1 MTVDTSHNS
10 GRTRPGT
17 SLAEPLRNVRALS
30 REMVTHFLETVASC
44 RTLPGESLDGDVTSV
59 TRMCLELAV
68 SMLDGT
74 DAPEKIRR
82 LEHAAAQW
90 AREGVPIDT
99 VHRAMHEGFRLGLD
113 LVMSAATGHPHDDDQ
128 ELLVLR
134 RGDYDDLVVGAR
146 IVVDIL
152 DTMTSAVSKAYV
164 RELRSVVREH
174 HHGVHTMTSAL
185 LAGHPSSTM
194 ARESGIEI
202 ADRYHVLALAIPA
215 HPEEANP
222 AVDRTVV
229 ARRKLRR
236 VQAVLA
242 TVGDTVLSLLSVDGG
257 TLLIPADA
265 ETVDLDRLVAT
276 LSQAGQVPI
285 TAALVSVATADIP
298 GAADQAHQLL
308 DMVHRLRLERGLYR
322 FDDLALEFQLTRPG
336 PGREQLCTLL
346 DPLDSH
352 PELLGTLHLH
362 ISNNL
367 NRQRTAHALHVHTNT
382 VDYRLKRIAAITGF
396 DPSQASGLWYLRSAM
411 VARSY
416 RDQPDSAK
424 SVVPQRQ
431 PG

>member
-1 MTVDTSHNS
+1 MTVETSHTP
-10 GRTRPGT
+10 GRTHPGP

-30 REMVTHFLETVASC
+30 REMVTHFLQTVAPC
-44 RTLPGESLDGDVTSV
+44 RTLPGESLDGDVTSI
-59 TRMCLELAV
+59 TRACLELAV
-68 SMLDGT
+68 TMLDGS

-82 LEHAAAQW
+82 LEFSAAQW

-99 VHRAMHEGFRLGLD
+99 VHRAIHEGFRLGLD
-113 LVMSAATGHPHDDDQ
+113 LVVAGAAAGYRHDDD
-128 ELLVLR
+128 EFVLR
-134 RGDYDDLVVGAR
+134 RGDYENLVGGAR
-146 IVVDIL
+146 LVVDIL
-152 DTMTSAVSKAYV
+152 DTMTTTVSKAYV

-174 HHGVHTMTSAL
+174 QHGMHTMTSAL
-185 LAGHPSSTM
+185 LAGHPTSTM

-202 ADRYHVLALAIPA
+202 ATSYHVLALAVPPHA
-215 HPEEANP
+215 EEANP

-236 VQAVLA
+236 VQAALA
-242 TVGDTVLSLLSVDGG
+242 GVGDTVLSLLSVDGG
-257 TLLIPADA
+257 TLLIPAGADII
-265 ETVDLDRLVAT
+265 DLDKLVGT
-276 LSQAGQVPI
+276 LSQAGQVPV
-285 TAALVSVATADIP
+285 TAAVVTAAVSDIP
-298 GAADQAHQLL
+298 SAADQAHQLL
-308 DMVHRLRLERGLYR
+308 DMVQRLRLEPSLYR
-322 FDDLALEFQLTRPG
+322 FDDLALEYQLTRPG

-396 DPSQASGLWYLRSAM
+396 DPSQASGLWYLRSAL

-416 RDQPDSAK
+416 REQPETPAAQRRSAN
-424 SVVPQRQ
+424 
-431 PG
+431 

>member
-1 MTVDTSHNS
+1 MTVDTSPNP

-30 REMVTHFLETVASC
+30 REMVTHFLETVVSC
-44 RTLPGESLDGDVTSV
+44 RTLPGESLDGDVTTV

-113 LVMSAATGHPHDDDQ
+113 LVVMSAATGYTHEDDQ
-128 ELLVLR
+128 LVLR
-134 RGDYDDLVVGAR
+134 RGDYDDLVGGAR

-185 LAGHPSSTM
+185 LAGHPTSTM

-202 ADRYHVLALAIPA
+202 ADRYHVLALAIPP

-222 AVDRTVV
+222 AVDRNVV

-236 VQAVLA
+236 VQAALA
-242 TVGDTVLSLLSVDGG
+242 SAGDTVLSLLSVDGG
-257 TLLIPADA
+257 TLLIPTTA
-265 ETVDLDRLVAT
+265 ETVDLDRLVAM

-285 TAALVSVATADIP
+285 TAAVVSVAAADIP

-322 FDDLALEFQLTRPG
+322 FDDLALEYQLTRPG

-396 DPSQASGLWYLRSAM
+396 DPSQASGLWYLRSAL

-416 RDQPDSAK
+416 RDQPEAAK
-424 SVVPQRQ
+424 SVVPQR
-431 PG
+431 